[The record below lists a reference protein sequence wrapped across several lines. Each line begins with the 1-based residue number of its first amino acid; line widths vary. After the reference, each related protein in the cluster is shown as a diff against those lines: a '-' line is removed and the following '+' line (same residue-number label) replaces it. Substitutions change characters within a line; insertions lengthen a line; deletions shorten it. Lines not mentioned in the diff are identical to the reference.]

1 MPIIQHNVQAALREA
16 GLVKDPNAKEE
27 SIEDILDS
35 EGLTLRETISCLSD
49 VVKCADTSASRKSAI
64 DTALKLRGVLKEQV
78 APPPSFNIVFTSP
91 NDLPMGSSGEV
102 PRLNPIL
109 VPRRTAA

>member
-64 DTALKLRGVLKEQV
+64 DTALKLRGVLKEQA
-78 APPPSFNIVFTSP
+78 APPPTFNIVFQSP
-91 NDLPMGSSGEV
+91 ADRPVSDGEIKI
-102 PRLNPIL
+102 NPIL
-109 VPRRTAA
+109 VPRPRKVA